1 MKLSNAIEAYVQAA
15 YYRGLYTA
23 RGESQH
29 LRQATSTFAELKEE
43 VAGLVG
49 DLIRGRVRDGE

>member
-23 RGESQH
+23 RGESQY
-29 LRQATSTFAELKEE
+29 LRQATVTFAELRDE
-43 VAGLVG
+43 VAGLVD
-49 DLIRGRVRDGE
+49 DLTRKVIL